1 MVKRKSPKNDQ
12 VVQTLIEFEV
22 VLGRTEYENTR
33 ERMYRVLIGSH
44 TTSYDLELNTNN
56 YDLVEFRACI
66 EHKFVLFR
74 GLTNYYQKRVSD
86 ALINAQQLT

>member
-1 MVKRKSPKNDQ
+1 MKSPKNGQ

-66 EHKFVLFR
+66 ERKFVLFR
-74 GLTNYYQKRVSD
+74 GLTNSYQKRVSD
-86 ALINAQQLT
+86 ALIDA